1 MLSGLGKLAMSG
13 GTAGWGDLI
22 NAAKNAANQ
31 ALNAM
36 AKQESVNNYNI
47 YLSIEGVKF
56 EVLKTLASTEM
67 NPDEKDKEV

>member
-67 NPDEKDKEV
+67 NSDEKDKEV

>member
-1 MLSGLGKLAMSG
+1 MSG

-67 NPDEKDKEV
+67 NSDEKDKEV

>member
-36 AKQESVNNYNI
+36 AKQESVANYNI

-67 NPDEKDKEV
+67 NSDEKDKEV